1 MRRPGA
7 SIPCHPRRRHHHQSP
22 WQFGVSG
29 ICPYSVSACVSAFVS
44 AAESLLTPLLRR
56 LPLLLGHPPGR
67 FECRR
72 IKGRARPSTL
82 PLPAIHLGGPVPS
95 LFSVLQSTRKR
106 TRVRCP
112 LDYSPLAIGYW
123 PFTIGQS
130 PFAHAHTRTRAHA
143 PLPPG
148 ADQGTMRCS
157 SRRRQSSTQTAPRRQ
172 A

>member
-22 WQFGVSG
+22 WQFGVSDSL
-29 ICPYSVSACVSAFVS
+29 PVHTYSVSACVS

-123 PFTIGQS
+123 PFTI
-130 PFAHAHTRTRAHA
+130 RTRAHA

-157 SRRRQSSTQTAPRRQ
+157 SRRRQSCPCRVAP
-172 A
+172 